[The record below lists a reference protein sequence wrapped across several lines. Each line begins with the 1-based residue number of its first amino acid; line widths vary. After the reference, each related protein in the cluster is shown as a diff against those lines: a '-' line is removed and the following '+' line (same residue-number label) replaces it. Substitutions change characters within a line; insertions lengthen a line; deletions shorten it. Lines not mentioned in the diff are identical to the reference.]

1 MKNLSFEELELAA
14 YHGEP
19 MPDKLP
25 LPDQMCYLCLR
36 CLYDSYR
43 VKRITKQAAVR
54 EKKAIRQ
61 GFEENREDYFHQ
73 LAMYAQY
80 QEDIRVSGMLRSEIL
95 KGLQVGE
102 EIVSLLEKACE
113 CIGKMTGDMLFP
125 QLCRREVEKY
135 ESKHPIQQER
145 TAEDE

>member
-43 VKRITKQAAVR
+43 VKRIAKEVAVR

-61 GFEENREDYFHQ
+61 GFEENREDYYRQ

-102 EIVSLLEKACE
+102 EIVSLFKKACE

-135 ESKHPIQQER
+135 ESNGSIQQER

>member
-1 MKNLSFEELELAA
+1 MKNLSFEELELVA

-43 VKRITKQAAVR
+43 VKRITKQVAVR

-61 GFEENREDYFHQ
+61 GFEENREDYFRQ

-95 KGLQVGE
+95 KGLKEGE
-102 EIVSLLEKACE
+102 EMLSLFGKACE

-125 QLCRREVEKY
+125 QLCRREVGKY
-135 ESKHPIQQER
+135 ESKDAIQRER
-145 TAEDE
+145 VAEDE

>member
-43 VKRITKQAAVR
+43 VKRITKQVAIR

-61 GFEENREDYFHQ
+61 GFEENREDYFRQ
-73 LAMYAQY
+73 LAMYAQF
-80 QEDIRVSGMLRSEIL
+80 QEDIRLSGMLLSEIL
-95 KGLQVGE
+95 KGLHAGE
-102 EIVSLLEKACE
+102 EIHSIFDKACE
-113 CIGKMTGDMLFP
+113 CISRMTGDAVFLK
-125 QLCRREVEKY
+125 LCRKEMEKY

-145 TAEDE
+145 VAEDE

>member
-1 MKNLSFEELELAA
+1 
-14 YHGEP
+14 
-19 MPDKLP
+19 MPDNLP

-43 VKRITKQAAVR
+43 VKRITKQVAIR

-61 GFEENREDYFHQ
+61 GFEENREDYFRQ

-80 QEDIRVSGMLRSEIL
+80 QEDIRLSGMLLSEII
-95 KGLQVGE
+95 KGLKAGE
-102 EIVSLLEKACE
+102 EIVSLFEKACE
-113 CIGKMTGDMLFP
+113 CIGKMTGDVLFP

-135 ESKHPIQQER
+135 ESNGSIQQEAI
-145 TAEDE
+145 AEDE